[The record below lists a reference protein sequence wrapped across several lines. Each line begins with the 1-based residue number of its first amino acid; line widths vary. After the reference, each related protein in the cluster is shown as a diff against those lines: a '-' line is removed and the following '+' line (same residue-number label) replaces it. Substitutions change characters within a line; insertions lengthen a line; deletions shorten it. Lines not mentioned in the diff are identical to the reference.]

1 MFKKKCASVLTAA
14 IMVVTL
20 STGSVFATESDQ
32 GKPVLPKENVMDL
45 ADKIATVKADAS
57 WEDTAAENAK
67 RLFGNQDMLRIY
79 GSNRYDTA
87 LATADQLKKSLGCN
101 KFDFI
106 IVASGESYPDALT
119 GSFLAFVAEAPILLV
134 NNQVNTQDKVLHYI
148 ENNLD
153 ADGQVYI
160 LGGTGVVSGSFEQ
173 DIRNIASVKRLGGVN
188 RYETNLAIL
197 KESLPSAIDGLP
209 VLICSGNGF
218 ADSLSASAVGYPVLL
233 AGEQLTA
240 QQIQFLDKQA
250 TYGFIIGGYGAVNA
264 RVENQVDVYTEA
276 SGRIAGET
284 RYETSADVALVFF
297 EDPDYATLAYAQNFP
312 DGLSAGPLASE
323 IGAPLLL
330 VDNRSYQMASG
341 YTEFAGIQHVAVLGG
356 PALISDKVA
365 RAMIQK

>member
-1 MFKKKCASVLTAA
+1 MLKKKCLSIVMA
-14 IMVVTL
+14 VVMTLTL
-20 STGSVFATESDQ
+20 STGAVFATESDQ
-32 GKPVLPKENVMDL
+32 VKPVLPKENVMDL
-45 ADKIATVKADAS
+45 ADKIATVKDDAS

-67 RLFGNQDMLRIY
+67 RLFGNNNMLRIY

-87 LATADQLKKSLGCN
+87 LATADHLKKSLGCD

-119 GSFLAFVAEAPILLV
+119 GSFLAYVAEAPILLV
-134 NNQVNTQDKVLHYI
+134 DHQANTQDKVLRYI

-153 ADGQVYI
+153 PDGHVYV
-160 LGGTGVVSGSFEQ
+160 LGGTGVISGSFEQ
-173 DIRNIASVKRLGGVN
+173 DLRTIAAVKRLGGTN

-197 KESLPSAIDGLP
+197 KESLPSAIEGMP

-218 ADSLSASAVGYPVLL
+218 ADSLSASAVGCPVLL
-233 AGEQLTA
+233 AGDQLTA
-240 QQIQFLDKQA
+240 QQIQFLDEQV

-264 RVENQVDVYTEA
+264 RVENQVGAYTED
-276 SGRIAGET
+276 SVRIAGDT
-284 RYETSADVALVFF
+284 RYETSADVAAVFF

-330 VDNRSYQMASG
+330 VDNRSYQMASW
-341 YTEFAGIQHVAVLGG
+341 YAELAGIQHVAVLGG